1 MFIFLICKALCM
13 FVQEMHYMTENIAK
27 SAQDKNMTS
36 LEEWST
42 KLKSYEIRA
51 LTLFRDLDLSQI
63 EDAAEEDEPQPASV
77 ESFDEF

>member
-1 MFIFLICKALCM
+1 
-13 FVQEMHYMTENIAK
+13 MTA
-27 SAQDKNMTS
+27 

>member
-1 MFIFLICKALCM
+1 M
-13 FVQEMHYMTENIAK
+13 FVQEMHFMTENIAK
-27 SAQDKNMTS
+27 SAQDKNVTS

-63 EDAAEEDEPQPASV
+63 EDSTDEDLNEPQPASV
-77 ESFDEF
+77 DSFDEF